1 MKVSKYIRQFLALL
15 VLAIFI
21 AYFIANKEKFRI
33 LLHMNFWLLILVATC
48 YVMAIISNGIF
59 TKFILE
65 PFGKYISIVESFYV
79 SLISSVGNFF
89 APTGVG
95 FAFRAVYLK
104 QKHGLQYSDYIS
116 TLSGNYILV
125 FLVNSIIALYS
136 LAMLRNSSSAKFET
150 LVIIFGLMLI
160 GSLILC
166 FIKIPKSAENKLKNM
181 HLRKVGNI
189 LVRIINGWS
198 MITAH
203 KNLMARLTGLTVFN
217 AGLSLAI
224 IWLIITSLHLSAS
237 FPALLLFSVLGTLSL
252 FINITPAN
260 LGVKEAIYLF
270 SSTILGFSTT
280 QILSI
285 ALIDRGVL
293 FLVLFISWIATS
305 RIRKNNPSLKTSL
318 STNSN

>member
-15 VLAIFI
+15 VLATFI